1 MLCAGNNPSP
11 NASGAASRAVH
22 SLTMTR
28 YLVPVVLVVGS
39 LVGAPYAT
47 AAPACPTVTD
57 GGAENYANILH
68 DVRIETLDDLDR
80 VTFSFGAD
88 RLAPPV
94 GPVTYWQA
102 PPFSV
107 TPVDG
112 GYAVAFRGAAAHD
125 TIMGTVDRP
134 ENRQV
139 KSFPEPN
146 DLGAP
151 PGSPVVRSARLIQDA
166 DIFKNKNGVMAW
178 KVAAQASKCPV
189 VYIAD
194 TPARAVIDFPH

>member
-1 MLCAGNNPSP
+1 MTTADKTQP
-11 NASGAASRAVH
+11 NADNFVADAVH
-22 SLTMTR
+22 SLLMYR
-28 YLVPVVLVVGS
+28 YLVPLVLVVGS
-39 LVGAPYAT
+39 LVPVPQAG
-47 AAPACPTVTD
+47 AAPACPTLTD

-68 DVRIETLDDLDR
+68 DVRIETLDDVDR
-80 VTFSFGAD
+80 VTFVCGPN

-125 TIMGTVDRP
+125 TVMGSFDRP
-134 ENRQV
+134 ENQRV
-139 KSFPEPN
+139 KSFPQPD

-151 PGSPVVRSARLIQDA
+151 PGSPVVRSARLMQDP
-166 DIFKNKNGVMAW
+166 DIFKDRNGVLAW
-178 KVAAQASKCPV
+178 KVAAHASKCPV
-189 VYIAD
+189 VYVAD

>member
-1 MLCAGNNPSP
+1 MDT
-11 NASGAASRAVH
+11 VH
-22 SLTMTR
+22 SLTMYR
-28 YLVPVVLVVGS
+28 YLVPLVMVVGP
-39 LVGAPYAT
+39 LVGAPQAA
-47 AAPACPTVTD
+47 AAPACPTLTD

-125 TIMGTVDRP
+125 TIMGTVDHP
-134 ENRQV
+134 ENRHV

>member
-1 MLCAGNNPSP
+1 M
-11 NASGAASRAVH
+11 REAVH
-22 SLTMTR
+22 SLTMYR
-28 YLVPVVLVVGS
+28 YLVPPVLVVGS
-39 LVGAPYAT
+39 LVGAPQAT
-47 AAPACPTVTD
+47 AAPECPTLTD
-57 GGAENYANILH
+57 GGAENYANVLH

-80 VTFSFGAD
+80 VTFSFGPD
-88 RLAPPV
+88 KLAPPT

-107 TPVDG
+107 TPVSG

-125 TIMGTVDRP
+125 TVLGTWDRP
-134 ENRQV
+134 ENQQV
-139 KSFPEPN
+139 KSFPQPK

-151 PGSPVVRSARLIQDA
+151 AGAPVVRSARLLQDP
-166 DIFKNKNGVMAW
+166 DIFKDKNGVMAW